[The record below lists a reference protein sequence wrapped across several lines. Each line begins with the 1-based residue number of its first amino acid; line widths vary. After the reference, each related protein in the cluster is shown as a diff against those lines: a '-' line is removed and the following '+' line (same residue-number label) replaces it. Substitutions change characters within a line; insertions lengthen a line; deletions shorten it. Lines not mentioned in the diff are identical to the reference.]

1 MPVVDL
7 DLTRRF
13 PYAGGRV
20 FGDVGAYEQID
31 AVLTFAVDPSAE
43 VNLSIVDLEH
53 APRGTDGRV
62 RFTAD
67 FSVVRPVNPDRAS
80 HLLLVELPNRGR
92 RRVVDTLNRSGK
104 EAAASSDPGDGFLFE
119 RGFTVASIGWQWDV
133 YTDDVL
139 MGLEPPVADLSGE
152 PDPGQN
158 VVEIR
163 PNISASTWLLADRIH
178 RPLRAAD
185 LDDPNAVLYVKD
197 YEESEATVIPRA
209 NWKFARETPNGIEP
223 SDEHIYLESG
233 FQPGKYYQI
242 VYSTKDAPVAGAGL
256 LALRDVTSFLKHD
269 ASTLLPEIGRLDHA
283 IGYGVSQTGRML
295 RHFLHLGLNVD
306 EQGRKVFDG
315 LLPHVAGARMGA
327 FNNRYAQ
334 PSNQSYPAFG
344 HLFPFTDAD
353 LPDPFSNNSDGIMT
367 RLRELD
373 AEPKIIYTNS
383 SAEYWRGDSS
393 LLHTDPGASR
403 DLESEENTRIYHF
416 AGTQHGAGTL
426 PQKRGLGAESAL
438 GRYAYNVVD
447 YSPLLRAA
455 LVNLEKW
462 ITQGIEPPPSTHAQ
476 IESETAVP
484 RDAVLDVFDK
494 FPGQVTPGRS
504 KLWIIRTIDL
514 GPRAG
519 EGIGVY
525 PPAEGETYPCLVSA
539 VDHDGNELAGI
550 RLPDLTR
557 PVASHAG
564 WNVRDPDTGSPDQQ
578 IPMLGFTKWFPATES
593 EREAAGDPRLS
604 LEERYPDRAHY
615 AALVQRDAE
624 ALVRDGF
631 VLELDIDLVVQNA
644 VDRYDV
650 ATARIPETRPV

>member
-1 MPVVDL
+1 M
-7 DLTRRF
+7 RRF
-13 PYAGGRV
+13 AILIPLVMVGCGSEGG
-20 FGDVGAYEQID
+20 
-31 AVLTFAVDPSAE
+31 
-43 VNLSIVDLEH
+43 
-53 APRGTDGRV
+53 
-62 RFTAD
+62 
-67 FSVVRPVNPDRAS
+67 
-80 HLLLVELPNRGR
+80 VELPASAQESAADADGTIRPFSGPTDIFITPGYRFRAIDGLMTNFHLPKS
-92 RRVVDTLNRSGK
+92 TLFMLVS
-104 EAAASSDPGDGFLFE
+104 AFS
-119 RGFTVASIGWQWDV
+119 
-133 YTDDVL
+133 
-139 MGLEPPVADLSGE
+139 GLE
-152 PDPGQN
+152 
-158 VVEIR
+158 
-163 PNISASTWLLADRIH
+163 TMK
-178 RPLRAAD
+178 AA
-185 LDDPNAVLYVKD
+185 Y
-197 YEESEATVIPRA
+197 
-209 NWKFARETPNGIEP
+209 G
-223 SDEHIYLESG
+223 
-233 FQPGKYYQI
+233 
-242 VYSTKDAPVAGAGL
+242 
-256 LALRDVTSFLKHD
+256 
-269 ASTLLPEIGRLDHA
+269 HA
-283 IGYGVSQTGRML
+283 IANGYR
-295 RHFLHLGLNVD
+295 F
-306 EQGRKVFDG
+306 
-315 LLPHVAGARMGA
+315 
-327 FNNRYAQ
+327 Y
-334 PSNQSYPAFG
+334 SY
-344 HLFPFTDAD
+344 
-353 LPDPFSNNSDGIMT
+353 
-367 RLRELD
+367 
-373 AEPKIIYTNS
+373 
-383 SAEYWRGDSS
+383 GDSS
-393 LLHTDPGASR
+393 LLHTAPGASR

-476 IESETAVP
+476 IESETAVA

-578 IPMLGFTKWFPATES
+578 IPMLGFTKWFPATKS

-631 VLELDIDLVVQNA
+631 VLELDFDLVVQNA

>member
-13 PYAGGRV
+13 PYAGGRA

-67 FSVVRPVNPDRAS
+67 FSVVRPVNPDRGA

-92 RRVVDTLNRSGK
+92 RRVVDTFNRSGK

-152 PDPGQN
+152 ADPGQN

-163 PNISASTWLLADRIH
+163 PNISASTWLLADRVH
-178 RPLRAAD
+178 RPLRAAT
-185 LDDPNAVLYVKD
+185 LDDPGAVLYIKD
-197 YEESEATVIPRA
+197 YEEGEATVIPRA
-209 NWKFARETPNGIEP
+209 NWKFARETPSGIEP
-223 SDEHIYLESG
+223 SDEHTYLESG
-233 FQPGKYYQI
+233 FQPGKYYQL
-242 VYSTKDAPVAGAGL
+242 VYSTKDAPVAGTGF
-256 LALRDVTSFLKHD
+256 LALRDVTSFLKYD
-269 ASTLLPEIGRLDHA
+269 ASTLLPEIGRLDHS

-344 HLFPFTDAD
+344 HLFPFNDAE
-353 LPDPFSNNSDGIMT
+353 LADPFSNNSDGILK

-373 AEPKIIYTNS
+373 AEPKVIYTNS

-393 LLHTDPGASR
+393 LMHTDPAASR
-403 DLESEENTRIYHF
+403 DIAAENNSRIYHF
-416 AGTQHGAGTL
+416 AGTQHGAGAL
-426 PQKRGLGAESAL
+426 PQTRGLGAESAL
-438 GRYAYNVVD
+438 GRHAYNVVD

-462 ITQGIEPPPSTHAQ
+462 ITLGTEPPPGTHAQ
-476 IESETAVP
+476 IETETAVP
-484 RDAVLDVFDK
+484 RATVLDVFDN
-494 FPGQVTPGRS
+494 FPDQVTPDRS
-504 KLWIIRTIDL
+504 KLWIIKTIDL
-514 GPRAG
+514 GPRAS
-519 EGIGVY
+519 EGIGEY
-525 PPAEGETYPCLVSA
+525 PPTEGETYPCLVSA